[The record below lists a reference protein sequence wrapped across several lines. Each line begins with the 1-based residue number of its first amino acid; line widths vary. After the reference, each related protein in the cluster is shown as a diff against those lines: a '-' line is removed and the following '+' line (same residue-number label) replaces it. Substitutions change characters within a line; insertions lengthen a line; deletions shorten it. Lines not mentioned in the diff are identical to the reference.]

1 MKFYSYKEKKN
12 ICGTQIREHRKKL
25 GITQAE
31 LGARV
36 QVYGVMLDQKAVS
49 RIELLDRIV
58 SDYELWALS
67 QVLKLK
73 MEDLLEP

>member
-1 MKFYSYKEKKN
+1 MSFEGDRKNTKNQYKKSFF
-12 ICGTQIREHRKKL
+12 R
-25 GITQAE
+25 
-31 LGARV
+31 
-36 QVYGVMLDQKAVS
+36 VYGVMLDQKAVS

>member
-12 ICGTQIREHRKKL
+12 ICGTQIREYRKKL

-49 RIELLDRIV
+49 RIELLDRINRRRNYAAI
-58 SDYELWALS
+58 SPRSENIL
-67 QVLKLK
+67 
-73 MEDLLEP
+73 

>member
-12 ICGTQIREHRKKL
+12 ICGTQIREYRKKL

-58 SDYELWALS
+58 SDYELSAVP
-67 QVLKLK
+67 QVLKSKKAHLQ
-73 MEDLLEP
+73 EP